1 MDRRNNF
8 VAARR
13 YPYGM
18 RALWVVAALL
28 LSLAGGAPAMAQ
40 ASGAGTT
47 APSWPP
53 LQVSETGASRWDIG
67 PHSAARLVAA
77 RTALLSEA
85 SVRQGPDKLPASPPL
100 GLEFRLAPGWKTYWR
115 SPGDAGLPPEID
127 WSGSENLAAASIQWP
142 VPERETLLGFET
154 FVYHDRVVLP
164 VVARATDP
172 TRPVRLRARVS
183 YLVCEVL
190 CVPAEAT
197 LALDLDAPPGAPTPE
212 GPLIASFAARVPSRD
227 SGAFSVER
235 AILVEGRDG
244 LALEV
249 AVRTRAAFVAPDLFV
264 EGPRQLRFGKP
275 RLEMDSDR
283 RSGVFIVPVTVTG
296 NRAALNGNTPFVFTV
311 VDRGGGGTDPRT
323 AEVEKTVSGVAV
335 SALGG
340 TLGMMLLVAF
350 AGGLILN
357 LMPCVLPVLSMKL
370 MGAMAVADRS
380 ARAVRLGFLATA
392 AGILVSMLALAGL
405 AIAAKSAGLAV
416 GWGMQFQAPVFL
428 AAMIVV
434 VALFAFSLLGRGA
447 LALPGPVAAL
457 AGKGPREG
465 LGGAFLAGAFATL
478 LATPCTA
485 PLLGTAVGFAL
496 ARGATEILLVFAAL
510 GIGLAS
516 PYLLVAAVPPLAR
529 VLPRPGPWMRWVRI
543 VLGIGLA
550 ATALWLLAALAAQA
564 GIPAAAIAGMA
575 AVIAA
580 VAFASRRSRPAFAA
594 LALVAA
600 VVAIGAPPVM
610 SPRGSASLRIAGSAG
625 GEPWRPWDR
634 VEAINQV
641 ATGNVVLVHVTAE
654 WCLNCKV
661 NQALV
666 LDRGA
671 VAERLKGARTVAMI
685 ADWTRADPGIGR
697 FLAGFGRYGIPF
709 DVVYG
714 PKAPAGI
721 VLPEILTADAVLA
734 ALDAADGSPPAPG
747 TALK

>member
-1 MDRRNNF
+1 MDWRNNF
-8 VAARR
+8 VAACRC
-13 YPYGM
+13 PYGI
-18 RALWVVAALL
+18 RALWVAAALL
-28 LSLAGGAPAMAQ
+28 LSLAGGAPTLAQ
-40 ASGAGTT
+40 APGSDAAT
-47 APSWPP
+47 PSWPP
-53 LQVSETGASRWDIG
+53 PQVSEVGASRWDIG

-77 RTALLSEA
+77 RTALLSEPPPQDA
-85 SVRQGPDKLPASPPL
+85 DMPASPPL

-127 WSGSENLAAASIQWP
+127 WSGSENLAAASIRWP

-164 VVARATDP
+164 VVARAVDP
-172 TRPVRLRARVS
+172 TRPVRLRARVA

-197 LALDLDAPPGAPTPE
+197 LALDLDAPPGTPAPE

-235 AILVEGRDG
+235 ALLVEGRDG

-249 AVRTRAAFVAPDLFV
+249 AVRAEAPFVAPDLFV

-275 RLEMDSDR
+275 RLEMDSNR
-283 RSGVFIVPVTVTG
+283 LSGVFVVPVTVAG

-311 VDRGGGGTDPRT
+311 VDGGGDGADPRT

-340 TLGMMLLVAF
+340 TLGMMLLLAF

-370 MGAMAVADRS
+370 MGAVAVANRS

-392 AGILVSMLALAGL
+392 TGILVSMLALAGVVV
-405 AIAAKSAGLAV
+405 AAKGVGLAV

-434 VALFAFSLLGRGA
+434 VALFASSLLDGGA
-447 LALPGPVAAL
+447 MALPGSVAAL

-465 LGGAFLAGAFATL
+465 LGGAFLAGVFATL

-496 ARGATEILLVFAAL
+496 ARGATEILLVFATL

-516 PYLLVAAVPPLAR
+516 PYLLVAAVPSLAR
-529 VLPRPGPWMRWVRI
+529 MLPRPGPWMRWVRI
-543 VLGIGLA
+543 VLGVGLA
-550 ATALWLLAALAAQA
+550 ATALWLFAALAAQA
-564 GIPAAAIAGMA
+564 GTSAAAITGIA

-580 VAFASRRSRPAFAA
+580 AAFASRRSRPGLAA

-600 VVAIGAPPVM
+600 VVVAVAAPPIV
-610 SPRGSASLRIAGSAG
+610 SPRGSASLRIAKSKD

-641 ATGNVVLVHVTAE
+641 AAGNVVLVHVTAE

-671 VAERLKGARTVAMI
+671 VAERLKTPRIVAMI

-734 ALDAADGSPPAPG
+734 ALDAAGGSPPAPG